1 MPDGIDSR
9 LAEHR
14 RIWDSKPTLRA
25 VYADYHRR
33 LETACPPG
41 PLLDIG
47 GGSAHFKSYRESVTS
62 LDILPFP
69 GIDVVA
75 DAHEMPF
82 PAGSFAGVVMLD
94 VLHHLQR
101 PLDFFREAARVL
113 QTGGR
118 LAMIEPGM
126 SIIARQFYQRF
137 HQEPVDM
144 TADALA
150 EGVRQSGDDPF
161 DSNQAL
167 PTLLFGAPQARARF
181 ERSVPELRIVSNEWL
196 SLLVYPLSGGFKP
209 WCLWPAALTKPALR
223 VEQVL
228 LPVLGPLMAFRMMI
242 VLERKSLP
250 AFASHKPADKAPA
263 LFPAARTD

>member
-1 MPDGIDSR
+1 MTAERLDVR

-14 RIWDSKPTLRA
+14 RIWDAKPTLRI

-33 LETACPPG
+33 LEAACPLG
-41 PLLDIG
+41 RLLDIG
-47 GGSAHFKSYRESVTS
+47 GGSAHFKTYRKSVIS

-82 PAGSFAGVVMLD
+82 PAGYFAGVVMLD

-126 SIIARQFYQRF
+126 SVIARQFYQRF

-144 TADALA
+144 AADAFA
-150 EGVRQSGDDPF
+150 EGARQSGDDPF

-167 PTLLFGAPQARARF
+167 PTLLFGTRQARSRF
-181 ERSVPELRIVSNEWL
+181 EQVVPTLRVVSNEWM
-196 SLLVYPLSGGFKP
+196 SLFVYPLSGGFKP
-209 WCLWPAALTKPALR
+209 WCLWPAALTKHGLIL
-223 VEQVL
+223 EQVMLPSLGQL
-228 LPVLGPLMAFRMMI
+228 LAFRLMT
-242 VLERKSLP
+242 VLEKRE
-250 AFASHKPADKAPA
+250 
-263 LFPAARTD
+263 

>member
-1 MPDGIDSR
+1 MTAEHGDAR

-14 RIWDSKPTLRA
+14 RIWDAKPTLRA

-33 LETACPPG
+33 LEAACPPG
-41 PLLDIG
+41 RLLDIG
-47 GGSAHFKSYRESVTS
+47 GGSAHFKAYRESVIS

-82 PAGSFAGVVMLD
+82 PAGSFAGIVMLD

-126 SIIARQFYQRF
+126 SVIARQFYQRF
-137 HQEPVDM
+137 HQEPVNM
-144 TADALA
+144 AADAFA
-150 EGVRQSGDDPF
+150 EGLRQSGDDPF

-167 PTLLFGAPQARARF
+167 PTLLFGTRRARSRV
-181 ERSVPELRIVSNEWL
+181 EEVVPTLKVVSNEWM
-196 SLLVYPLSGGFKP
+196 SLFVYPLSGGFKP
-209 WCLWPAALTKPALR
+209 WCLWPAALTKPALTL
-223 VEQVL
+223 EQTL
-228 LPVLGPLMAFRMMI
+228 LPSLGPLAAFRLMT
-242 VLERKSLP
+242 V
-250 AFASHKPADKAPA
+250 H
-263 LFPAARTD
+263 